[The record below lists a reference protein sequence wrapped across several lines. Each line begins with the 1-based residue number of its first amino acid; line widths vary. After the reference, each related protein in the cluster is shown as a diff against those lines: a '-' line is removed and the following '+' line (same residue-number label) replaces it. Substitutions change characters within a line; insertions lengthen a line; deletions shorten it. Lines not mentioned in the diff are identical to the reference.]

1 MGDSLSIFLLLL
13 SIAIVM
19 FLVFKGVPIF
29 FTAVIASIFLL
40 ATAGMNIIGGMTGD
54 YIAGLAGYFQSQFWV
69 FILGAIFGNM
79 FGVTGAAD
87 AIAAAII
94 NKLGDKAIVP
104 AIIIVGFVLAL
115 GGVSVFVCFFA
126 MYPLMLSMFKKAD
139 ISCTLIPGLYF
150 AGAGTA
156 SGMLPGSPSVQNVVA
171 CDFLGVP
178 YASCMVPGWI
188 AGIFEMVLVFIYCMW
203 AVKHSKA
210 KGMHFERMDEVSES
224 NGTEKKLPSA
234 LLSVVP
240 MIILL
245 ALMNLTSLG
254 ASVSLFLG
262 VIACLICFA
271 RYYDIK
277 NVWKILQEGATGGL
291 NSLFNTSAITGFGTV
306 VKTVPAFQLCIGAL
320 TGMNMHPLICSVIA
334 VAVLAGVCGSGSG
347 GEGIA
352 LPIIKDYFIPMGVNT
367 EALARCTALSCLT
380 LDSLPQNGL
389 VVSVLTYTKN
399 SHREA
404 YIHVFWT
411 TVLIPII
418 TMVVL
423 IALCGVFG
431 YM

>member
-262 VIACLICFA
+262 VIACLVCFA

-367 EALARCTALSCLT
+367 EA
-380 LDSLPQNGL
+380 
-389 VVSVLTYTKN
+389 
-399 SHREA
+399 
-404 YIHVFWT
+404 
-411 TVLIPII
+411 
-418 TMVVL
+418 
-423 IALCGVFG
+423 
-431 YM
+431 

>member
-1 MGDSLSIFLLLL
+1 MGDFLSIFLLIL

-19 FLVFKGVPIF
+19 VLVFKGVPIF
-29 FTAVIASIFLL
+29 FTAIIASIFLL
-40 ATAGMNIIGGMTGD
+40 VTAGMNPINGMTGD
-54 YIAGLAGYFQSQFWV
+54 YVAGLAGYFQGQFWV

-104 AIIIVGFVLAL
+104 AIIIVGFILSL

-178 YASCMVPGWI
+178 YASCMAPGWI
-188 AGIFEMVLVFIYCMW
+188 AGIFEMVLVFAYCMW

-210 KGMHFERMDEVSES
+210 KGMHFERTDETVVQAGES
-224 NGTEKKLPSA
+224 RSLPGA
-234 LLSVVP
+234 MLSVVP

-245 ALMNLTSLG
+245 VLMNFTNLG
-254 ASVSLFLG
+254 AAVSLFLG

-271 RYYDIK
+271 KYYDIK

-306 VKTVPAFQLCIGAL
+306 VKTVPAFQLCINAL
-320 TGMNMHPLICSVIA
+320 TGLNMNPLVCAVIA
-334 VAVLAGVCGSGSG
+334 VAVLSGVCGSGSG

-352 LPIIKDYFIPMGVNT
+352 LPIIQEYFVPMGVNL
-367 EALARCTALSCLT
+367 EALARCTALACLT

-399 SHREA
+399 SHKDA

-411 TVLIPII
+411 TVFIPII
-418 TMVVL
+418 TCVVL

>member
-1 MGDSLSIFLLLL
+1 MGIFFLLL

-19 FLVFKGVPIF
+19 VLVFKGVPIF

-40 ATAGMNIIGGMTGD
+40 ATAGMNVIDGMTATYVG
-54 YIAGLAGYFQSQFWV
+54 GLAGYFQAQFWI

-87 AIAAAII
+87 AIAGAIVKKLGEKAII
-94 NKLGDKAIVP
+94 P
-104 AIIIVGFVLAL
+104 AIILVGFILSL

-126 MYPLMLSMFKKAD
+126 MYPLMLSMFQKAD

-156 SGMLPGSPSVQNVVA
+156 SGMWPGSPSVQNVVA
-171 CDFLGVP
+171 CDALGVP
-178 YASCMVPGWI
+178 YTACSGPGWI
-188 AGIFEMVLVFIYCMW
+188 TGIFEMVLVFIYAFW
-203 AVKHSKA
+203 AVKHAKA
-210 KGMHFERMDEVSES
+210 KGMHFERNDELEAQLKTDT
-224 NGTEKKLPSA
+224 GEEKKLPGVF
-234 LLSVVP
+234 LSLIP

-245 ALMNLTSLG
+245 VLMNVVKLA
-254 ASVSLFLG
+254 ASVSLFFG
-262 VIACLICFA
+262 VIATLVCFFKF
-271 RYYDIK
+271 YDIK
-277 NVWKILQEGATGGL
+277 KIWKILQDGMMGGL
-291 NSLFNTSAITGFGTV
+291 SSLFNTSAITGFGTV
-306 VKTVPAFQLCIGAL
+306 VKGVPAFQTCIAGLQAL
-320 TGMNMHPLICSVIA
+320 GGNPLISSVIA

-352 LPIIKDYFIPMGVNT
+352 LPIIQEYFVPMGVNL
-367 EALARCTALSCLT
+367 EALARCTSLACLT

-399 SHREA
+399 THKQA
-404 YIHVFWT
+404 YFHVFIF

-418 TMVVL
+418 AVIFL